1 MSNYLDTEKSIL
13 ISAPAGSGKTERLA
27 RRYIALLQKGVDV
40 ERILAI
46 TFTEKASAEM
56 KQRILKLLNL
66 EDKTLFNTL
75 LDKMPLMRVSTIHS
89 FCSSLLRRFSFEADI
104 DPNYRVEDATDARM
118 RWEEIL
124 YEVLMGAGRGSRGHD
139 LLVQTLSE
147 RGFRGLD
154 YLKQTMDYL
163 FMKSPF
169 TFEAAPFTHDS
180 ISNSH
185 LAGEL
190 KEWPGAAEL
199 IDGYRAIFDKNDLQS
214 LMACEQLFLTSAKN
228 IRTRQPKVLKG
239 IHSYREWASIMSAF
253 WRDKMLDEYARITFR
268 LNEIFRT
275 CSDKYASDKRAKGLV
290 DFSDL
295 EYLAYKMLTGH
306 PEWANILYAF
316 DEKTDHIL
324 VDEFQDTN
332 SFQWE
337 IINQLTEEWRSGMGA
352 KREQGIRP
360 TIFLVGDDKQSVYYF
375 RGANVELFH
384 GAKEKL
390 QSWLSDEFVFEEVK
404 ENFRSL
410 PAIVEFT
417 NYIFP
422 KIMQTSEDSP
432 AWVTRYNAF
441 NASRPA
447 VPAPGK
453 VELILV
459 ENDSENTVDAKK
471 REAEILAIRI
481 QGLVNDYRITD
492 KASSHQRHC
501 RYMDMAILL
510 RRRTHLKVYEEAL
523 RKFNIPFVAVKGIGF
538 YQEPE
543 VAMMRAF
550 VFFLSNPRDDY
561 SLYIILKSPVFNI
574 CENSILNLIQ
584 REGDSLY
591 SKLGSAVND
600 RENSQ
605 ADELV
610 VTAFSMLE
618 EWLSSVNEF
627 PLSELLEE
635 VMVTTGAWKYFH
647 ESQRRANIKKFIRI
661 IEDHEAAGKSLIR
674 IRDLL
679 ERTFEREEEPKA
691 NVNTEGMDAVKLMTI
706 HSSKGLEF
714 PIVFIPGL
722 DDTFHSATGDRLVYE
737 KAGRFF
743 FKSIS
748 EASIRR
754 EDEDFQIHSAKE
766 EEEQKRLFYVAVTRA
781 EDALFLISRWS
792 DKDRSFFGLLRGGL
806 GLESASTAQDTIPDI
821 PGFSIL
827 SENDV
832 NKLYEHSPPIKSP
845 GRIEPAPEFIPLP
858 VRKQFPWKAVT
869 ETVDIRRR
877 HGKDWMLLGDIIHRL
892 FEGVSKCT
900 LREDSLS
907 EIAVNFLEARG
918 EYDKTW

>member
-1 MSNYLDTEKSIL
+1 
-13 ISAPAGSGKTERLA
+13 
-27 RRYIALLQKGVDV
+27 
-40 ERILAI
+40 
-46 TFTEKASAEM
+46 M
-56 KQRILKLLNL
+56 KQRILKLLNM
-66 EDKTLFNTL
+66 EDKTLFNIL

-124 YEVLMGAGRGSRGHD
+124 YEVLMGAARGSRGHD

-169 TFEAAPFTHDS
+169 TFEAVPFTHNS
-180 ISNSH
+180 ITDKH

-214 LMACEQLFLTSAKN
+214 LLACEQLFLTSAKN
-228 IRTRQPKVLKG
+228 IRSRQPGVLKG
-239 IHSYREWASIMSAF
+239 IHSYREWASVMYAF
-253 WRDKMLDEYARITFR
+253 WRERMLNEYARITVR
-268 LNEIFRT
+268 LGEIFRT
-275 CSDKYASDKRAKGLV
+275 CSDKYASDKRARGLV

-306 PEWANILYAF
+306 PQWANILYAF

-390 QSWLSDEFVFEEVK
+390 HAWLKDEFVFEEVK

-417 NYIFP
+417 NHIFP
-422 KIMQTSEDSP
+422 KIMQTSEDSH
-432 AWVTRYNAF
+432 AWITRYSTFHAQ
-441 NASRPA
+441 RPA
-447 VPAPGK
+447 VPDPGK
-453 VELILV
+453 VELILLG
-459 ENDSENTVDAKK
+459 NDSENTVEAKK
-471 REAEILAIRI
+471 REAEILARRI
-481 QGLVNDYRITD
+481 NGLVNDYRITD
-492 KASSHQRHC
+492 KATLEQRPS

-510 RRRTHLKVYEEAL
+510 RRRTHLKIYEEAL

-574 CENSILNLIQ
+574 DENSILHLIQ
-584 REGDSLY
+584 RDGDSLY
-591 SKLGSAVND
+591 SKLGSAVKD
-600 RENSQ
+600 PENAQ
-605 ADELV
+605 ADKRPGHCPCP
-610 VTAFSMLE
+610 
-618 EWLSSVNEF
+618 NC
-627 PLSELLEE
+627 
-635 VMVTTGAWKYFH
+635 
-647 ESQRRANIKKFIRI
+647 
-661 IEDHEAAGKSLIR
+661 
-674 IRDLL
+674 
-679 ERTFEREEEPKA
+679 
-691 NVNTEGMDAVKLMTI
+691 
-706 HSSKGLEF
+706 SK
-714 PIVFIPGL
+714 
-722 DDTFHSATGDRLVYE
+722 
-737 KAGRFF
+737 RF
-743 FKSIS
+743 
-748 EASIRR
+748 
-754 EDEDFQIHSAKE
+754 
-766 EEEQKRLFYVAVTRA
+766 
-781 EDALFLISRWS
+781 W
-792 DKDRSFFGLLRGGL
+792 
-806 GLESASTAQDTIPDI
+806 
-821 PGFSIL
+821 
-827 SENDV
+827 
-832 NKLYEHSPPIKSP
+832 
-845 GRIEPAPEFIPLP
+845 
-858 VRKQFPWKAVT
+858 
-869 ETVDIRRR
+869 
-877 HGKDWMLLGDIIHRL
+877 
-892 FEGVSKCT
+892 
-900 LREDSLS
+900 
-907 EIAVNFLEARG
+907 
-918 EYDKTW
+918 